1 MKNYIFLIFFSHSFL
16 FSQIDKDSISYNYF
30 YKNEIQK
37 ILALKKQ
44 FTTASSASS
53 QQLQKIAE
61 LYRNIN
67 IEDSAYANYYKAYEK
82 EQAKRMLSDEEYN
95 QLLYDIHYVE
105 SSKNYYHKD
114 RRFFL
119 NQLYALSK
127 EEKSDKWRAYCY
139 LEFAKD
145 HLVDSLQFPEAEK
158 EFEKIF
164 QTRYYQE
171 QEVFQAKTLLAYGYL
186 KNQEKKYKEAT
197 EVFQKSLYLSGKI
210 ADVQNQFYNYLNL
223 AVNDVDQSKYS
234 EALEYLDKAEVLPIP
249 KYKVKSYRLLYF
261 KRKEIYSKLGDST
274 QFRKSELIFTKLD
287 SLLDDF
293 RKNSNFYEI
302 DSKFQ
307 LKEKQRELTSL
318 EGKFNKNR
326 LIYSILLFFVFL
338 LAFYSFLRW
347 KKVDA
352 RKREILQEKTTIEHQ
367 HTTTVQELEKVKQL
381 VIEDHITLKNKA
393 KVYLNELMYIK
404 SEDHYLQLVTT
415 GKNQFVR
422 GKLSEIIEQLP
433 PNFTKCHRSY
443 IINKNFISQI
453 NKTSVIMTDK
463 TEIPFSRNFKL

>member
-1 MKNYIFLIFFSHSFL
+1 MKNYIFLIFFFHSFL
-16 FSQIDKDSISYNYF
+16 FSQIDKDSVSYNYF

-37 ILALKKQ
+37 IVALKKQ
-44 FTTASSASS
+44 FTTASSVTT
-53 QQLQKIAE
+53 QQLLKIAE
-61 LYRNIN
+61 LYRDIN

-82 EQAKRMLSDEEYN
+82 EQTDKTISEEEYK

-119 NQLYALSK
+119 NQLYSLSQ
-127 EEKSDKWRAYCY
+127 EDKSDKWRSYYY
-139 LEFAKD
+139 LELAKD

-164 QTRYYQE
+164 QTEYYQK
-171 QEVFQAKTLLAYGYL
+171 QENFQAKTLLAYGYL
-186 KNQEKKYKEAT
+186 KNQQQNYKEAT
-197 EVFQKSLYLSGKI
+197 VIFQKSLYLSCKT
-210 ADVQNQFYNYLNL
+210 ADIQNQFYNYLNL
-223 AVNDVDQSKYS
+223 AVNDVDQSRYS
-234 EALEYLDKAEVLPIP
+234 EALEYLDKAEALPIP

-261 KRKEIYSKLGDST
+261 KRKEIYSVLGDSAL
-274 QFRKSELIFTKLD
+274 FRKSDLIFTKLD

-307 LKEKQRELTSL
+307 LKEKQRELSSL
-318 EGKFNKNR
+318 ETKFNKNR
-326 LIYSILLFFVFL
+326 VVYSILLFLVFL

-352 RKREILQEKTTIEHQ
+352 KKRKILQEKTAIEHR
-367 HTTTVQELEKVKQL
+367 HTTTVEELEKVKQL

-393 KVYLNELMYIK
+393 KVYLNELIYIK

-422 GKLSEIIEQLP
+422 GKLSEIIQQLP
-433 PNFTKCHRSY
+433 PNFVKCHRSY
-443 IINKNFISQI
+443 IINKNFIGQM
-453 NKTSVIMTDK
+453 NKTSVVMTDK